1 VCQSFTNVQTKIRW
15 ELQIEVALQDAQ
27 DPQHRTWYQLETVAK
42 PGGGAASL
50 SRMPPMLPL
59 GYNMRF
65 EWRSWF
71 VPNSIAR
78 VVTHGLPVT
87 MIGVEEWY
95 RAAMHALLQRN
106 EVVWRGITRLP
117 AGLVLSDVLQRL
129 QAVRVSVYSYTFTKG
144 KQGPAQAEK
153 AASEQAVSA
162 PAGEPRDTRIHTA
175 VPSTTDDAPPA
186 SSSET
191 GVFPREEVGSVWR
204 RKRMCSYYIA
214 HRPDVQLS
222 ASEVMGSGQLAVRP
236 IVEAVSDNDV
246 SVTNIELED
255 DDD

>member
-1 VCQSFTNVQTKIRW
+1 MAAACVLRLTTLQTKIRW
-15 ELQIEVALQDAQ
+15 ELQIEVALQDVR
-27 DPQHRTWYQLETVAK
+27 DPSRRIWYQLETVAK

-50 SRMPPMLPL
+50 SRMPPVLPL

-78 VVTHGLPVT
+78 VVTRGLPLT

-95 RAAMHALLQRN
+95 RAAMHALIQRN
-106 EVVWRGITRLP
+106 EVVWRGVTRLP
-117 AGLVLSDVLQRL
+117 AGLVLPDVLQRL

-144 KQGPAQAEK
+144 EQGSAQADN
-153 AASEQAVSA
+153 ADQALSA
-162 PAGEPRDTRIHTA
+162 PAGEPGDTR
-175 VPSTTDDAPPA
+175 VSTTADVPAA

-191 GVFPREEVGSVWR
+191 GVFPREEAGSVWS
-204 RKRMCSYYIA
+204 RKRMCSYYVA
-214 HRPDVQLS
+214 HRPGVQLG
-222 ASEVMGSGQLAVRP
+222 ASEIMGSGQLAVRP
-236 IVEAVSDNDV
+236 IVEIVGDNDE
-246 SVTNIELED
+246 SVTSTELED